1 MNLHERLAR
10 LIDRAVSRGWPI
22 EKLRWL
28 MELAINRDLKET
40 ARRSHRPFD
49 WYVTAKASELRRLL
63 ARALL
68 LGFLLGIGCFAVLNR

>member
-10 LIDRAVSRGWPI
+10 LIDRAISRGWPI

-40 ARRSHRPFD
+40 ARRTHRPFD
-49 WYVTAKASELRRLL
+49 
-63 ARALL
+63 
-68 LGFLLGIGCFAVLNR
+68 